1 MNKQIIGFIGTGVMG
16 KSMAA
21 HLLKAGYTVHI
32 YNRSKEKAKELITEG
47 AIWHDSVSEVAE
59 IADVIITI
67 VGYPRDVEDIYLKE
81 DGIIA
86 KAKKGSYVVD
96 MTTSSPKL
104 AEKIYEKAK
113 EKEIFALDAP
123 VSGGDIG
130 AKNGT
135 LTIMVGGDERAF
147 NELLPIFNVM
157 GKNIVYQGRSGA
169 GQHTKM
175 SNQIAIAA
183 NMLGVAEAL
192 SYAVKAGL
200 DPEKVLASIGAGAAG
215 SWSLNNLAP
224 RMLKGD
230 FAPGFYIKHFLK
242 DMEIALNSAKEL
254 GLNTPA
260 LSLAKI
266 IYEDLK
272 AKGEEDSGT
281 QAIFKWYIN

>member
-47 AIWHDSVSEVAE
+47 AIWHDSVSEVAQV
-59 IADVIITI
+59 ADVIITI